1 MVMYDAESVYAHVL
15 LVIAYIVLESCSLPW
30 LSWPCCQENNVF
42 IPKLWASRDIKQKM
56 VTPDSPPGGAA
67 LSVSNQGDICE
78 LTGSLPGLP
87 GHPGMGFPVLI
98 FGIEQGRP
106 VFWTEFRGSWRSLH
120 LTRLSRPSWWWTSKE
135 DTCESIE
142 GGEARECW
150 IPLS

>member
-1 MVMYDAESVYAHVL
+1 
-15 LVIAYIVLESCSLPW
+15 
-30 LSWPCCQENNVF
+30 
-42 IPKLWASRDIKQKM
+42 M

-106 VFWTEFRGSWRSLH
+106 VF
-120 LTRLSRPSWWWTSKE
+120 
-135 DTCESIE
+135 
-142 GGEARECW
+142 
-150 IPLS
+150 